1 MKKSVLACLFASAL
15 LSVSAAHAADKI
27 RMGVVDKVGGNAWFN
42 AMEVGIK
49 NEAAKEGIDAWQ
61 VGPTSD
67 DPALQVRAIE
77 DLIAQKVDIIGV
89 VPNDAKVLEP
99 VLKRARDAGIKVITH
114 ESPDQK
120 YANWDF
126 EMVDATQLGVSHM
139 VALAK
144 CMKETGDYAVYV
156 GSLTVPLHQKWADA
170 AVNYQKEHYP
180 NMHQVGDKFGVGESL
195 DDTIRTTN
203 DLMSKDQNLKG
214 ILAIGSQGPIGAG
227 RAVQNRGKNGDICVF
242 GPFSPGQGASLVK
255 SGAIN
260 GGYIWNPMVAGEVFV
275 RVAGMIS
282 KGTPITDGM
291 EIDGMGKV
299 KVDEATH
306 TILGNKTESLDKA
319 NLPKLVKMGL

>member
-15 LSVSAAHAADKI
+15 LAVSAQAADKI
-27 RMGVVDKVGGNAWFN
+27 RMGVVVKVGGNAWFN
-42 AMEVGIK
+42 AMEAGIK
-49 NEAAKEGIDAWQ
+49 SEAAKKGIDAWQ
-61 VGPTSD
+61 VGPTSA

-77 DLIAQKVDIIGV
+77 DLIAQKVDVIGV

-99 VLKRARDAGIKVITH
+99 VLKRARDAGIKVIVH

-126 EMVDATQLGVSHM
+126 EMVDATQHGINHM
-139 VALAK
+139 IALAE
-144 CMKETGDYAVYV
+144 CMKQQGDYAVYV

-170 AVNYQKEHYP
+170 AIDYQKEHYP
-180 NMHQVGDKFGVGESL
+180 NMHLVGDKFGVGESL
-195 DDTIRTTN
+195 DDTLRTTN
-203 DLMSKDQNLKG
+203 DLMSKDPNLKG

-227 RAVQNRGKNGDICVF
+227 RAIQNRGKNGDICVY

-260 GGYIWNPMVAGEVFV
+260 GGFIWNPMVAGEIFV
-275 RVAGMIS
+275 RIADMME
-282 KGTPITDGM
+282 KGQAITDGM
-291 EIDGMGKV
+291 EIEGMGKV
-299 KVDEATH
+299 SVDQTTH
-306 TILGNKTESLDKA
+306 TILGNKTESLDRE

>member
-1 MKKSVLACLFASAL
+1 MKKTVLACLFASAAL
-15 LSVSAAHAADKI
+15 LSVTAHAADKI
-27 RMGVVDKVGGNAWFN
+27 RMGVVVKVGGNAWFN
-42 AMEVGIK
+42 AMEAGIK
-49 NEAAKEGIDAWQ
+49 SEAAKEGIDAWE

-126 EMVDATQLGVSHM
+126 ELVDSAQLGIKNM
-139 VALAK
+139 VALAE

-156 GSLTVPLHQKWADA
+156 GGLTVPIHKTWSDA
-170 AVNYQKEHYP
+170 AINYQKAHYP

-227 RAVQNRGKNGDICVF
+227 RAIQNRGKNGDICVY
-242 GPFSPGQGASLVK
+242 GPFSPSQGASLVK

-260 GGYIWNPMVAGEVFV
+260 GGYIWNPLVAGQVFV

-282 KGTPITDGM
+282 KGQPITDGM
-291 EIDGMGKV
+291 EIEGMGKV
-299 KVDEATH
+299 KVDDATH
-306 TILGNKTESLDKA
+306 TILGNKTESLDKD